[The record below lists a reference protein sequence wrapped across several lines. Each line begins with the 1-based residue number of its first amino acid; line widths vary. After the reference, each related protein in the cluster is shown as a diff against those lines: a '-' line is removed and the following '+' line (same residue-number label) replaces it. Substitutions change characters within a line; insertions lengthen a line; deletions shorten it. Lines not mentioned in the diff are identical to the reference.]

1 MTKKLL
7 PLNANGVR
15 PVVDT
20 TGYSRPE
27 PDLQSTI
34 SIGSRMAHVKDIE
47 SFYNFIGYVLLT
59 APDRFPAETIFRT
72 TSR

>member
-20 TGYSRPE
+20 TGYSRPAADIRPGCPASSLE
-27 PDLQSTI
+27 
-34 SIGSRMAHVKDIE
+34 AH
-47 SFYNFIGYVLLT
+47 G
-59 APDRFPAETIFRT
+59 
-72 TSR
+72 